1 MVLVTEAH
9 GPSAET
15 GWGDRRFRNGLGPN
29 WADCEAVFSLARR
42 AKLARGEVCV
52 RHFDCLIIGGG
63 HAGAQSAILL
73 RQQKFTGTIGL
84 ISAESDLPYE
94 RPPLSKDYLAG
105 EKEFERLLLRPALFW
120 DEHGIELFLGER
132 VKAVDPAAHSVETAS
147 GSTYGYGK
155 LIWAGGG
162 AARQLFCP
170 GATAEG
176 IFTVRTRTDV
186 DELMAMLPSANR
198 FAIVGGG
205 YIGLEAAA
213 VLSKLGKQ
221 VTLIEALDRV
231 LARVAGPAL
240 SDFFQDEHRAHGV
253 DIRLNA
259 SVVAIETDA
268 QNHATGVRLADG
280 TVVPSDAVIVGIGIV
295 PETGPLI
302 VAGASGGNG
311 VDVDE
316 FAQTS
321 LPDIYAIG
329 DCAAHE
335 SRFADGR
342 RIRLESVQNA
352 NDQARAAVLHI
363 LGNPAPYDAI
373 PWFWSNQYDLRL
385 QTVGLSLT
393 HDECVVRGDPA
404 TRSFSLVYLRQG
416 QVVALDCVN
425 RTKDYV
431 QGRTLVLEG
440 RRPDRE
446 QLANIDIPL
455 KEVATA

>member
-1 MVLVTEAH
+1 M
-9 GPSAET
+9 
-15 GWGDRRFRNGLGPN
+15 
-29 WADCEAVFSLARR
+29 
-42 AKLARGEVCV
+42 

-73 RQQKFTGTIGL
+73 RQQKFTGTISL
-84 ISAESDLPYE
+84 ISAEPDLPYE

-105 EKEFERLLLRPALFW
+105 EKTFERLLLRPAAFW
-120 DEHGIELFLGER
+120 DDHGIEMILGER
-132 VKAVDPAAHSVETAS
+132 VKSVDPAGHSVQTAS
-147 GSTYGYGK
+147 GADYGYGK

-162 AARQLFCP
+162 VARQLSCP
-170 GATAEG
+170 GATAQG
-176 IFTVRTRTDV
+176 LFTVRTRADV
-186 DELMAMLPSANR
+186 DALMAMLPGAKR
-198 FAIVGGG
+198 FIIVGGG

-221 VTLIEALDRV
+221 VALIEALDRV

-240 SDFFQDEHRAHGV
+240 STFFQDEHRSHGV
-253 DIRLNA
+253 DIRLDTA
-259 SVVAIETDA
+259 VEAIETDA
-268 QNHATGVRLADG
+268 QDRATGVRLADG
-280 TVVPSDAVIVGIGIV
+280 TVVPGDTIIIGIGIV

-302 VAGASGGNG
+302 LAGASGGNG

-316 FAQTS
+316 FGQTS
-321 LPDIYAIG
+321 LPDIYAVG

-335 SRFADGR
+335 SRFAAGR

-352 NDQARAAVLHI
+352 NDQARAAVQHI
-363 LGNPAPYDAI
+363 LGNPTPYDAI

-416 QVVALDCVN
+416 QVIALDCVN

-431 QGRTLVLEG
+431 QGRALVLEG
-440 RRPDRE
+440 SRPDRE

-455 KEVATA
+455 KEVGLA